1 MVTSTIRLGRSAHG
15 EVGDLKAGAR
25 RRRAAG
31 RPAVTDVSRP
41 CRTTL
46 HPGGQP
52 ATRLGGDCL
61 DGAATAPHAVTGR
74 PPGQEEDATSLTGAE
89 PEHTAV
95 ARGPRMRGQRRARGA
110 GLVPHMSGLAS
121 NARGAGVGS
130 AIWSHPSQWP
140 PWCSPGPDSARGGV
154 VHDGA
159 VADDSQPSNRA
170 SRAPIDVVP
179 VARSHPTGHVLRFLA
194 PAQGRPLWRP
204 VNLGHRVL
212 ICGLPLVSGGADVR
226 GIPWRGSA
234 RSALW

>member
-1 MVTSTIRLGRSAHG
+1 MVTSTSRLGRSAHG
-15 EVGDLKAGAR
+15 EVGDLNAGAR

-95 ARGPRMRGQRRARGA
+95 ARGPECVDNGEPGALGWCRTCRGWRRMLEAPALGVRSGRTQASGLPVALRARQRTWWRRPRWGGGPMTA
-110 GLVPHMSGLAS
+110 SLRIARRGLPSMSCRWLVPVQ
-121 NARGAGVGS
+121 RGTSLGS
-130 AIWSHPSQWP
+130 LPQRKA
-140 PWCSPGPDSARGGV
+140 
-154 VHDGA
+154 
-159 VADDSQPSNRA
+159 
-170 SRAPIDVVP
+170 AP
-179 VARSHPTGHVLRFLA
+179 
-194 PAQGRPLWRP
+194 
-204 VNLGHRVL
+204 
-212 ICGLPLVSGGADVR
+212 CGDP
-226 GIPWRGSA
+226 
-234 RSALW
+234 